1 MKTVSIL
8 GIGLMGLPMAKRLLD
23 AGFALRVWNRTAE
36 KCIPLIDKG
45 AYPCTDLSD
54 AAQSDILITM
64 LADGQV
70 VKGVV
75 ERLVAENQLT
85 EGKILIDMSSTS
97 LDEVKEI
104 SELVLSAGASFID
117 APVSGGVKG
126 AEEGT
131 LAIMAGSQ
139 SASHFNAVED
149 VLRAMGRPV
158 RVGDVGA
165 GQVSKLANQAIVGG
179 TIGIVSEAILLL
191 ERAGVNSDAFRD
203 ALRGGFADSSI
214 LQLHSKRMSERSFAP
229 GGKVATQLKDE
240 RNILEA
246 AQSLGITLPITQ
258 SIYDRYEQLATD
270 PDKGALDHS
279 ALFLELLAQNGL
291 D

>member
-8 GIGLMGLPMAKRLLD
+8 GIGLMGMPMATRLLD
-23 AGFALRVWNRTAE
+23 AGFELRVWNRTAE
-36 KCIPLIDKG
+36 KCTPLVDKG
-45 AYPCTDLSD
+45 AYACSDLNE
-54 AAQSDILITM
+54 AARSDILITM

-85 EGKILIDMSSTS
+85 EDKIVIDMSSTS

-104 SELVLSAGASFID
+104 SELVLSNGAGFID

-139 SASHFNAVED
+139 STAQFDAVEE
-149 VLRAMGRPV
+149 VLKAMGRPV
-158 RVGDVGA
+158 RVGDIGA

-214 LQLHSKRMSERSFAP
+214 LQLHSKRMSDRSFTP
-229 GGKVATQLKDE
+229 GGKVTTQLKDE

-246 AQSLGITLPITQ
+246 AQSLGISLPITQ
-258 SIYDRYEQLATD
+258 SIHDRYQLLAVD
-270 PDKGALDHS
+270 PNKGALDHS

>member
-1 MKTVSIL
+1 MKTVSML
-8 GIGLMGLPMAKRLLD
+8 GIGLMGLPMAARLLD
-23 AGFALRVWNRTAE
+23 AGFTVRVWNRTAE
-36 KCIPLIDKG
+36 KCVPLVDKG
-45 AYPCTDLSD
+45 AYACSDLNE
-54 AAQSDILITM
+54 AARSDILITM
-64 LADGQV
+64 LANGQV
-70 VKGVV
+70 VKEVV

-85 EGKILIDMSSTS
+85 EGKIVIDMSSTS

-131 LAIMAGSQ
+131 LAIMAGSHT
-139 SASHFNAVED
+139 ANHFNAVED

-214 LQLHSKRMSERSFAP
+214 LQLHSKRMSERSFVP
-229 GGKVATQLKDE
+229 GGKVTTQLKDE
-240 RNILEA
+240 RNILDA
-246 AQSLGITLPITQ
+246 AKSFGITLPITQ
-258 SIYDRYEQLATD
+258 SIYNRYELLAND
-270 PDKGALDHS
+270 LDKGALDHS

>member
-1 MKTVSIL
+1 MKSVAVI
-8 GIGLMGLPMAKRLLD
+8 GIGLMGLPMAKRII
-23 AGFALRVWNRTAE
+23 AKGFAVRVWNRTPAKCADLLALGAVECKSLEETLSAE
-36 KCIPLIDKG
+36 VI
-45 AYPCTDLSD
+45 
-54 AAQSDILITM
+54 ITM
-64 LADGQV
+64 LADGDV
-70 VKGVV
+70 VLSVV
-75 ERLVAENQLT
+75 QKLAATGELNPSKT
-85 EGKILIDMSSTS
+85 LIDMSSTS
-97 LDEVKEI
+97 LAQVKAI
-104 SELVLSAGASFID
+104 SECVCNAGASFID

-139 SASHFNAVED
+139 TADHFNAVEY
-149 VLRAMGRPV
+149 VLSAMGRPV
-158 RVGDVGA
+158 RVGEVGA

-229 GGKVATQLKDE
+229 GGKVTTQLKDE

-246 AQSLGITLPITQ
+246 AQSLDITLPITQ